1 MDTDV
6 FQFKGDDSKMGGRWD
21 GKGEG
26 LEETKDYR
34 ENYLLRE
41 SLIIRDKRIPWMMPR
56 AVLEASIY
64 VEGKW
69 DRCTIPSVAE
79 MTLNF
84 RMSVSGVV
92 PLPFSSIYKV
102 NRRCL

>member
-1 MDTDV
+1 MIQIWGV
-6 FQFKGDDSKMGGRWD
+6 GGMTRERVW
-21 GKGEG
+21 K
-26 LEETKDYR
+26 KQR
-34 ENYLLRE
+34 MKWENYLLRE

-92 PLPFSSIYKV
+92 PLPFSSIYEV
-102 NRRCL
+102 IRR

>member
-1 MDTDV
+1 MI
-6 FQFKGDDSKMGGRWD
+6 QNWGGGGMAREKVWKKQ
-21 GKGEG
+21 GIIG
-26 LEETKDYR
+26 

-64 VEGKW
+64 VEGK
-69 DRCTIPSVAE
+69 RTRRTIPSVAE

-92 PLPFSSIYKV
+92 PLPFSSIYEV
-102 NRRCL
+102 TIRWL